1 MANDWESCVYLW
13 NNLSWKFCCYSW
25 VRKRWITGVCPGA
38 EWAALIQRQG
48 EILYCFPSREGK
60 APYTEISQ
68 QSDEC
73 WSFPWQ
79 YFSEGS
85 QADGGPQIDI
95 GSCWGFWVLITQ
107 VLAWLQLLKS
117 GSIAPSLPTHLCSL
131 WKAESEIRVNLSP
144 MNWGHWVPSPKGNL
158 LKAAARLFLSVKV
171 GQIPESFGG
180 LESLPDSPKSQMAG
194 QQLSPLGVC
203 PPPTHLCRSSL
214 QALSCTSG
222 GEYKCL
228 SLDSHMP
235 YLAGIFYIFRWKL
248 FMACDPGHW
257 RAQKTT
263 DLWQAWRA
271 TILAA
276 LSLLSVGNLFLNDLS
291 VIYGSQRAGVNSI
304 LSN

>member
-1 MANDWESCVYLW
+1 MSEEEVDNRS
-13 NNLSWKFCCYSW
+13 LSWGWMSCSH
-25 VRKRWITGVCPGA
+25 
-38 EWAALIQRQG
+38 
-48 EILYCFPSREGK
+48 SK
-60 APYTEISQ
+60 ARRDTVLFSQ
-68 QSDEC
+68 QRGEGPLH
-73 WSFPWQ
+73 WNITAIRWMLVFPLAFFQRIPGWW
-79 YFSEGS
+79 
-85 QADGGPQIDI
+85 GPQTDI

-117 GSIAPSLPTHLCSL
+117 GSIAPSLPKHLCSL

-171 GQIPESFGG
+171 GQLPESFGG

-228 SLDSHMP
+228 FLDSHMP